1 MKPNSKM
8 VLNISCYGLLSSL
21 KVKKFLG
28 VSISKERNLVV
39 AERFLAKFVIEYDKY
54 PVSTDR
60 VLGIHKLV
68 IFLKLKHH
76 LQPSYEKRIIE
87 GDIQNINVKLNVLM
101 IIFQIEERNAN

>member
-1 MKPNSKM
+1 M
-8 VLNISCYGLLSSL
+8 
-21 KVKKFLG
+21 F
-28 VSISKERNLVV
+28 V
-39 AERFLAKFVIEYDKY
+39 AERFLSKVVIEYNKY

-87 GDIQNINVKLNVLM
+87 GAIQNIKVKLNVLM
-101 IIFQIEERNAN
+101 IIFHVEERNAN